1 MEIIAKAYVPMTILI
16 NFIFIM
22 KKIMDVINELRGLS
36 VSAPVSVGD
45 VIAKNVAGTGADI
58 LSCADIKTDKAQ

>member
-1 MEIIAKAYVPMTILI
+1 
-16 NFIFIM
+16 M